1 MDNGVLEKGNASK
14 GSWRKS
20 CVKPWKLILVGGA
33 ILIAIALGV
42 GLGVGLTN
50 GGSSG
55 TSSSASSSPSN
66 ITSNFTSANGTNG
79 SFWSPTLSTSWQ
91 IELAHPLTNTTFNAS
106 VYDIDM
112 FENNSTTIDGLHKQ
126 GRKVIC
132 YFSAGS
138 FENWRSDVT
147 SFNNKTDLGKPL
159 DGWPGEWWLN
169 TNSSNVRSIML
180 SRLDLAVTKGCDGVD
195 PDNVDGYDNDNG
207 LSLTQADAI
216 DYVKFLADAAHARY
230 LSLGLK
236 NAGEII
242 PQVLGMMQW
251 AVNEQCGQYGECDT
265 WQPFVEAGKPVFNI
279 EYPDGAPNVA
289 AQKVNSI
296 CGNSDAKGFE
306 TVLKEMDLND
316 WVEACPYD

>member
-1 MDNGVLEKGNASK
+1 MDNDALEKGRASK
-14 GSWRKS
+14 GSWRQNLF
-20 CVKPWKLILVGGA
+20 KPWKLFLLGA
-33 ILIAIALGV
+33 AFLIAIALGV

-55 TSSSASSSPSN
+55 GALSSSPSN
-66 ITSNFTSANGTNG
+66 TSSNNISTDATNG
-79 SFWSPTLSTSWQ
+79 LFWSPITSTSWQ
-91 IELAHPLTNTTFNAS
+91 IELAHPLSNVTFNAS

-112 FENNSTTIDGLHKQ
+112 FDNNATTITTLHNQ

-138 FENWRSDVT
+138 YEIWRPDAG

-159 DGWPGEWWLN
+159 DGWAGEWWLN
-169 TNSSNVRSIML
+169 TNSSNVRKVML

-207 LSLTQADAI
+207 IGLTQADAV
-216 DYVKFLADAAHARY
+216 DYLNFLADAAHARN
-230 LSLGLK
+230 LSIGLK

-242 PQVLGMMQW
+242 PQVLGKMQW
-251 AVNEQCGQYGECDT
+251 AVNEQCVQYGECDT
-265 WQPFVEAGKPVFNI
+265 WQAFVEAGKPVFHI

-289 AQKVNSI
+289 AQKADSI
-296 CGNSDAKGFE
+296 CGSADAKGFE
-306 TVLKEMDLND
+306 TVLKEMDLSD
-316 WVEACPYD
+316 WAEACPYD

>member
-1 MDNGVLEKGNASK
+1 MDNDIVEKGNASR
-14 GSWRKS
+14 GFLRQRR
-20 CVKPWKLILVGGA
+20 VKLWMVFLLAAAILV
-33 ILIAIALGV
+33 AIALGV

-50 GGSSG
+50 GGLSSG
-55 TSSSASSSPSN
+55 ASPSSSPN
-66 ITSNFTSANGTNG
+66 ITSNITRIGGTNG
-79 SFWSPTLSTSWQ
+79 SFWSPTTSTSWQ

-112 FENNSTTIDGLHKQ
+112 FENNASTIAALHSQ

-138 FENWRSDVT
+138 YENWRPDAGT
-147 SFNNKTDLGKPL
+147 FNNKTDLGKPL
-159 DGWPGEWWLN
+159 DGWPGEWWLK
-169 TNSSNVRSIML
+169 TNSTNVRQIML

-207 LSLTQADAI
+207 LGLTQADAV
-216 DYVKFLADAAHARY
+216 DYVNFLADAAHARN
-230 LSLGLK
+230 LSVGLK

-242 PQVLGMMQW
+242 PQVLGKMQW
-251 AVNEQCGQYGECDT
+251 AVNEQCVQYAECST
-265 WQPFVEAGKPVFNI
+265 WQPFVESGKPVFNI

-289 AQKVNSI
+289 AQKVRSI
-296 CGNSDAKGFE
+296 CDDVGAQRFE